1 MSKANQQEASMSA
14 ILLEQTDRLL
24 GEQVTKEII
33 SAAEEGKWPDALWQA
48 VEESGLTI
56 AMVPEDAGGVGV
68 EAADALRLVRRSAF
82 HALPLPLPETLL
94 AQSLWVSA
102 GGEVVEGAVTLAP
115 CNPGD
120 RIGITGSGGGF
131 TLSGAARR
139 VPWGGR
145 VGHVLV
151 LATDANGNEHLA
163 LVPQGKAR
171 ADARRNLAFESR
183 DTLVFD
189 GVSLPAAAVRAA
201 PAATAG
207 EGLLLLGAQLRTQ
220 QMVGAMERCLDYA
233 IAYANERVQFGR
245 PIGKFQ
251 AVQHMLAVAA
261 GHFAAATAAADAAI
275 EAHGRDDAE
284 LAVAVAK
291 SRAGEA
297 AGQVAAISHQ
307 VFAAMGFTQE
317 HPLHFSTRRLWSWRD
332 EFGAEAF
339 WQERIGRLVCNN
351 GGDALWPLLTGA

>member
-1 MSKANQQEASMSA
+1 MSDEQESSMSA

-33 SAAEEGKWPDALWQA
+33 SAAEEGQWPAALWKA
-48 VEESGLTI
+48 VEESGLTL
-56 AMVPEDAGGVGV
+56 AMVPEDAGGVGI

-82 HALPLPLPETLL
+82 HAVPLPMAETLL

-102 GGEVVEGAVTLAP
+102 GGEAVEGAVTLAP
-115 CNPGD
+115 CNPED
-120 RIGITGSGGGF
+120 RIGIAADGKGF

-139 VPWGGR
+139 VPWGAR
-145 VGHVLV
+145 AGHVLV
-151 LATDANGNEHLA
+151 LATDAKGASQLA
-163 LVPQGKAR
+163 LVPQGKAK
-171 ADARRNLAFESR
+171 ASARRNLAFESR

-189 GVSLPAAAVRAA
+189 GVSVPADAVRAA
-201 PAATAG
+201 PAAVAG
-207 EGLLLLGAQLRTQ
+207 EGLLILGAQLRTQ
-220 QMVGAMERCLDYA
+220 QMIGAMERCLDFA

-275 EAHGRDDAE
+275 EAHGGPDAE
-284 LAVAVAK
+284 MAVAVAK
-291 SRAGEA
+291 ARAGEA
-297 AGQVAAISHQ
+297 AGEVAAISHQ

-332 EFGAEAF
+332 EFGPEAF
-339 WQERIGRLVCNN
+339 WQERIGRLVCSN
-351 GGDALWPLLTGA
+351 GGDSLWPLLTGT

>member
-1 MSKANQQEASMSA
+1 MSNDQETSMSA

-33 SAAEEGKWPDALWQA
+33 SKAEEGQWPEALWKA
-48 VEESGLTI
+48 VEESGLTL

-68 EAADALRLVRRSAF
+68 DAADALRLVRRSAF
-82 HALPLPLPETLL
+82 HAVPLPMAETLL

-102 GGEVVEGAVTLAP
+102 GGEAVEGVVTLAP
-115 CNPGD
+115 CNPVD
-120 RIGITGSGGGF
+120 RIGIAADGNGF
-131 TLSGAARR
+131 RLSGVARR
-139 VPWGGR
+139 VPWGGKA
-145 VGHVLV
+145 GHVLV
-151 LATDANGNEHLA
+151 LATDAKGASHLA
-163 LVPQGKAR
+163 LVPQGKAKVS
-171 ADARRNLAFESR
+171 ARRNLAFEAR

-189 GVSLPAAAVRAA
+189 GVTVPASAVRAA
-201 PAATAG
+201 PDAVAG
-207 EGLLLLGAQLRTQ
+207 EGMLILGAQVRTQ
-220 QMVGAMERCLDYA
+220 QMIGAMERCLDFA

-275 EAHGRDDAE
+275 EAHGSRDAE

-297 AGQVAAISHQ
+297 AGEVAAISHQ

-332 EFGAEAF
+332 EFGPDAF
-339 WQERIGRLVCNN
+339 WQEQIGRAHV
-351 GGDALWPLLTGA
+351 

>member
-1 MSKANQQEASMSA
+1 MANEQESMSA

-33 SAAEEGKWPDALWQA
+33 SKAEEGQWPEALWKA
-48 VEESGLTI
+48 VEESGLTL

-82 HALPLPLPETLL
+82 HAVPLPMAETLL

-102 GGEVVEGAVTLAP
+102 GGEAVEGAMTLAP
-115 CNPGD
+115 CNPVD
-120 RIGITGSGGGF
+120 RIGIAADGNGF
-131 TLSGAARR
+131 RLSGTARR
-139 VPWGGR
+139 VPWGGKA
-145 VGHVLV
+145 GHVLV
-151 LATDANGNEHLA
+151 LATDAKGASHLA
-163 LVPQGKAR
+163 LVPQGKAKVS
-171 ADARRNLAFESR
+171 ARRNLAFEAR

-189 GVSLPAAAVRAA
+189 GVTVPASAVRAA
-201 PAATAG
+201 PEAVAG
-207 EGLLLLGAQLRTQ
+207 EGMLILGAQVRTQ
-220 QMVGAMERCLDYA
+220 QMIGAMERCLDFA

-275 EAHGRDDAE
+275 EAHGSRDAE

-297 AGQVAAISHQ
+297 AGEVAAISHQ

-332 EFGAEAF
+332 EFGADAF
-339 WQERIGRLVCNN
+339 WQERIGRLVCAN
-351 GGDALWPLLTGA
+351 GGDSLWPLLTGT

>member
-1 MSKANQQEASMSA
+1 MSNDQETSMSA

-33 SAAEEGKWPDALWQA
+33 SAAEEGKWPEALWKA
-48 VEESGLTI
+48 VEESGLTL
-56 AMVPEDAGGVGV
+56 AMVPEAAGGVGID
-68 EAADALRLVRRSAF
+68 AADALRLVRRSAF
-82 HALPLPLPETLL
+82 HAVPLPMAETLL

-102 GGEVVEGAVTLAP
+102 GGAAVEGAVTLAP
-115 CNPGD
+115 CNPVD
-120 RIGITGSGGGF
+120 RIGIAADGKGF
-131 TLSGAARR
+131 RLSGTARR
-139 VPWGGR
+139 VPWGAR
-145 VGHVLV
+145 AGHVLV
-151 LATDANGNEHLA
+151 LATDAKGASHLA
-163 LVPQGKAR
+163 LVPQGKAKSS
-171 ADARRNLAFESR
+171 ARRNLAFEAR

-189 GVSLPAAAVRAA
+189 GVSVPAEAVRAA
-201 PAATAG
+201 PAAVAG
-207 EGLLLLGAQLRTQ
+207 EGLLILGAQLRTQ
-220 QMVGAMERCLDYA
+220 QMIGAMERCLDFA

-275 EAHGRDDAE
+275 EAHGSPDVE

-297 AGQVAAISHQ
+297 AGEVAAISHQ

-332 EFGAEAF
+332 EFGPEAF
-339 WQERIGRLVCNN
+339 WQERIGRLVCSN
-351 GGDALWPLLTGA
+351 GGDSLWPLLTGT

>member
-1 MSKANQQEASMSA
+1 MSKENVQDESMSA

-33 SAAEEGKWPDALWQA
+33 SAAEEGHWPEALWKA
-48 VEESGLTI
+48 VEESGLTL
-56 AMVPEDAGGVGV
+56 AMVPEDAGGVGI

-102 GGEVVEGAVTLAP
+102 GGEPVEGAVTLAP
-115 CNPGD
+115 CNMSD
-120 RIGITGSGGGF
+120 RIGIAADGNGYKLAGT
-131 TLSGAARR
+131 ARR
-139 VPWGGR
+139 VPWGTR
-145 VGHVLV
+145 AGHVLV
-151 LATDANGNEHLA
+151 LARDAKGKGHLA
-163 LVPQGKAR
+163 LVPQGKAKST
-171 ADARRNLAFESR
+171 ARRNVAFEAR

-201 PAATAG
+201 PDALAG
-207 EGLLLLGAQLRTQ
+207 EGMFMLGAQLRTQ

-275 EAHGRDDAE
+275 EAHGSAGAE
-284 LAVAVAK
+284 LAIAVAK
-291 SRAGEA
+291 SRVGEA
-297 AGQVAAISHQ
+297 SGQVAAISHQ

-332 EFGAEAF
+332 EFGQEAF
-339 WQERIGRLVCNN
+339 WQERIGRLVCSN
-351 GGDALWPLLTGA
+351 GGESLWPLLTGA